1 MEMKIR
7 ARLFPLLLSS
17 SLLAQAQ
24 PAIQWQRCLGG
35 TGEDVAEDI
44 ALTTDGGSIMA
55 GYTSSNNGD
64 VTGNHGGADA
74 WVVKLSSTGAIQ
86 WQRSLGGSADDKA
99 FSVQQTTDGG
109 YIMSGVTES
118 NDGDVAESHGIQDA
132 WVVKLDSTG
141 AIDWQHPYGG
151 TDDDEAMEIRQ
162 TSDGGYIMAGFTY
175 SFNGDVSGSHG
186 GGDAWVV
193 KLNGS
198 GQLIWQHCLGGS
210 SSDWAYAV
218 AVTSDGGYIT
228 GAWSY
233 STHGD
238 VVGAGGSA
246 QGGSAWVV
254 RLDSVGTLLWQ
265 HPLGGNEGY
274 DAAES
279 VLQVSDGSYLMVGW
293 TSSNDGDV
301 SGNHSSGDDP
311 YDEIDMRAV
320 KLESTGNLQWQH
332 CLGGWSWDY
341 GYDVVETSDGG
352 YVLAGMASSI
362 DGDVSGLHLGPPGW
376 NDAWVVALDSTG
388 DLQWQLP
395 LGGTSD
401 EEAYAIASAPDG
413 YLLAGYAKSNNGDV
427 TGNHGEKDAW
437 VVKLGP
443 GEVGVNELENP
454 GLTLYPNPTT
464 GPVHINLN
472 PTLNPSTVS
481 LMDAMGRVLEI
492 DRMAGDNYVL
502 DLGSRSSGL
511 YFVKVMFADGT
522 QAIKRAVRE

>member
-1 MEMKIR
+1 M
-7 ARLFPLLLSS
+7 
-17 SLLAQAQ
+17 
-24 PAIQWQRCLGG
+24 
-35 TGEDVAEDI
+35 AEDI
-44 ALTTDGGSIMA
+44 ALTTDGGSIVA
-55 GYTSSNNGD
+55 GYTFSNNGD

-109 YIMSGVTES
+109 YIMAGVTES

-162 TSDGGYIMAGFTY
+162 TSDGGYIMAGVAW
-175 SFNGDVSGSHG
+175 SSNGDVSGLQGGTDAWVVKLDGSGILQWQHALGGTDFDGATGIEQTTDGGYIMAGYSDSNDGEVSGNHG

-193 KLNGS
+193 KLDGLGNL
-198 GQLIWQHCLGGS
+198 QWQSCLG
-210 SSDWAYAV
+210 DTYV
-218 AVTSDGGYIT
+218 D
-228 GAWSY
+228 
-233 STHGD
+233 
-238 VVGAGGSA
+238 
-246 QGGSAWVV
+246 Q
-254 RLDSVGTLLWQ
+254 
-265 HPLGGNEGY
+265 
-274 DAAES
+274 AEAIH
-279 VLQVSDGSYLMVGW
+279 QTTDGSYLMAGLLVPPGLY
-293 TSSNDGDV
+293 
-301 SGNHSSGDDP
+301 DP
-311 YDEIDMRAV
+311 DLWAV
-320 KLESTGNLQWQH
+320 KLNGDDSLQWQIS
-332 CLGGWSWDY
+332 LDAGDMDE
-341 GYDVVETSDGG
+341 GYDLVETADGGSVVAGSSDG
-352 YVLAGMASSI
+352 YMPGMHN
-362 DGDVSGLHLGPPGW
+362 GTL
-376 NDAWVVALDSTG
+376 DAWAIKLDGSGTF
-388 DLQWQLP
+388 QWQLP
-395 LGGTSD
+395 LGGNQAD
-401 EEAYAIASAPDG
+401 EAYAIALSPMG
-413 YLLAGYAKSNNGDV
+413 YLLAGYTESNDGDV
-427 TGNHGEKDAW
+427 TGNHGERDAW

-443 GEVGVNELENP
+443 GEAGMDELEDP